1 MRRAKKSRAHRHGRN
16 RSLLFEMADERIAQ
30 CACQLLLEVGI
41 ASFSMSSDEVM
52 KPSSS
57 KTLGAWVKLRTC
69 SGNSS

>member
-41 ASFSMSSDEVM
+41 AQFFHVI
-52 KPSSS
+52 
-57 KTLGAWVKLRTC
+57 R
-69 SGNSS
+69 